1 MATPMPS
8 KESVQAYIAKHNL
21 QAHFE
26 AALQHVVTEQPD
38 DPLAAAALFLTN
50 RQGVNRWDMSV
61 VFANFDAD
69 GDGKLN
75 IGEASAPPRHAL

>member
-1 MATPMPS
+1 MTALAKPMPS
-8 KESVQAYIAKHNL
+8 KESVQAFIEKHGL

-26 AALQHVVTEQPD
+26 AALQYVVTEQPD
-38 DPLAAAALFLTN
+38 DPLAAAAKFLTE

-69 GDGKLN
+69 G
-75 IGEASAPPRHAL
+75 